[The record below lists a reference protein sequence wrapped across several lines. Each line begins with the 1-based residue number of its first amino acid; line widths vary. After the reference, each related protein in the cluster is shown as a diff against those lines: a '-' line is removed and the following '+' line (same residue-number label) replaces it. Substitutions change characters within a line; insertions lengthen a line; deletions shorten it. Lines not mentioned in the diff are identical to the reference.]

1 MIDQGEK
8 LAYLRKEK
16 GLTLT
21 ALAELTGTR
30 PRFIWDLEHGRPPG
44 NKVASKLA
52 RALDMPLDQF
62 WIKLR

>member
-21 ALAELTGTR
+21 ALAELTGTKTEVPILSCPFR
-30 PRFIWDLEHGRPPG
+30 Y
-44 NKVASKLA
+44 ASIA
-52 RALDMPLDQF
+52 
-62 WIKLR
+62 